1 MKIPSVFHILKKH
14 GVVPKK
20 RLGQHFL
27 AAQPTIEK
35 IVNAADLSPE
45 DTVLEIGSGLGV
57 MTATIAAKSKKVVAV
72 EKDAALFDA
81 AKSEFSAIGNIEWI
95 NADILKMRIEDV
107 FADEKSVNRKSITE
121 NRKIKV
127 LGNLPY
133 NISSPIIFWMLENR
147 AMISSAVVMLQ
158 KEVALRI
165 AAAPGGK
172 DYGILSV
179 LLQAHANCKRLFDVS
194 PKNFLPPP
202 EVISSIVKIDFGP
215 ARSLNARV
223 AGKPKITD
231 EKFFSAVVKAAF
243 GKRRKTLRNALL
255 GAQNLRIDRDSLDGI
270 FAKLGLDGRRRPE
283 TLSVDEFA
291 ELANALFAHRSVTI
305 QEEVTFL

>member
-1 MKIPSVFHILKKH
+1 MKIPSVFHILH
-14 GVVPKK
+14 GIIPKK

-27 AAQPTIEK
+27 SAQPTIEK

-95 NADILKMRIEDV
+95 NADILKMRIEGV
-107 FADEKSVNRKSITE
+107 FADEKSVNREPLTVNRKSITE
-121 NRKIKV
+121 NRKNKI

-202 EVISSIVKIDFGP
+202 EVISSIVKIDFRKTG
-215 ARSLNARV
+215 L
-223 AGKPKITD
+223 KITD

-291 ELANALFAHRSVTI
+291 ELANALFAHRSCNSSHGR
-305 QEEVTFL
+305 